1 MQGYLPN
8 ECFQV
13 NFFSGS
19 SWTVTVKKMENIE
32 NDRSGNENRT
42 ERVDDIGLLIDCA
55 NINGS
60 GTFLCQLNEILSIWY
75 PLW

>member
-1 MQGYLPN
+1 
-8 ECFQV
+8 
-13 NFFSGS
+13 
-19 SWTVTVKKMENIE
+19 MENIE

-60 GTFLCQLNEILSIWY
+60 GTFLCHSLNEILSI
-75 PLW
+75 